1 MFMEGEFEMIQA
13 IAKTTVTQSILDEMI
28 KLIKNNTWM
37 PGEKI
42 PSENELAIAFSVGRN
57 SVREAVK
64 ILNKMNVL
72 ISRPGQGTF
81 LAKDAISNILSSEL
95 IITGY
100 KNASFEEIAEI
111 RTLLESQCAYW
122 AAQRVDDSDIVEL
135 INLLESMRASEKST
149 LLEQN
154 KIHYIFHETIIR
166 LSKNSLLKPMLLSIK
181 AEIDNHHARFD
192 TLSPNDIAELIN
204 DQEKV
209 LLAIIAKM
217 PDRARDAMR
226 YHLERAQKFIEKECK
241 MSKQ

>member
-1 MFMEGEFEMIQA
+1 MIQA

-28 KLIKNNTWM
+28 KLIKNNTWI

-42 PSENELAIAFSVGRN
+42 PSENELAVAFSVGRN

-100 KNASFEEIAEI
+100 KNASFEEISEI

-122 AAQRVDDSDIVEL
+122 AAQRLNDSDTVEL
-135 INLLESMRASEKST
+135 VNLLESMHASEKST

-154 KIHYIFHETIIR
+154 KIHYTFHETIIR

-209 LLAIIAKM
+209 ILAIIARM
-217 PDRARDAMR
+217 PDKARDAMR
-226 YHLERAQKFIEKECK
+226 HHLERAQKFIEKECE
-241 MSKQ
+241 MIRQ